1 MITDASFP
9 GSFST
14 PSANMLVGSG
24 LFSDKAT
31 LHQKAKKIWSE
42 KASVLKQK
50 IMSGLSTDLLINPA
64 TLLPIEPSEAEIL
77 KIICNH
83 EVYALE
89 LEVQNHELLL
99 AYQQIGNDFKR
110 YSELFDLAPSGY
122 FVLSKESEIFEFNI
136 AGAQL
141 LGNDQIQLRNQRF
154 DIFISEDSRPVFNI
168 FLADIF
174 RGKVKTFCEVSCVAK
189 SKLRVVVILTGML
202 SENGEHCHVIAVDV
216 SERKMMENAIRLKN
230 EELIANN
237 TEKDKFFSVLA
248 HDLRGPFS
256 GFLGLTELMAD
267 GLPGL
272 SPDEIQQMAFLM
284 RKSAANI
291 FQLLGN
297 LLEWSRMQRGLIV
310 FIPKFHFLR
319 QKVAESMDLVID
331 AASKKRIAVNYEI
344 DEYLMVFADENMLES
359 IIRNLAMNAVKFT
372 PAGGNITISAK
383 TNPDNSVEVAVKD
396 TGIGINEVMLGNLF
410 RLDVNTNRQGTEG
423 ESSTGM
429 GLFLCNDFIK
439 KHNGKLWVESQ
450 EGKGSTFRFS
460 FPLKWSN

>member
-14 PSANMLVGSG
+14 PSANMLDGPG
-24 LFSDKAT
+24 LFSDKAM

-50 IMSGLSTDLLINPA
+50 IMSGLSHDLLIDPA
-64 TLLPIEPSEAEIL
+64 NLLPIEPSEAEIL

-89 LEVQNHELLL
+89 LEVQNQELLL
-99 AYQQIGNDFKR
+99 AYQQIRNAFKR

-122 FVLSKESEIFEFNI
+122 FVLSKESEIFELNL

-174 RGKVKTFCEVSCVAK
+174 RGKVKTFCEVSCVSK
-189 SKLRVVVILTGML
+189 SKLRVAVILTGIL
-202 SENGEHCHVIAVDV
+202 SENEEHCHVVAVDI
-216 SERKMMENAIRLKN
+216 SDRKIMENAIRLKN

-237 TEKDKFFSVLA
+237 AEKDKFFSVLA

-297 LLEWSRMQRGLIV
+297 LLEWSRMQRGLVV

-331 AASKKRIAVNYEI
+331 AASKKRIAINYEI

-410 RLDVNTNRQGTEG
+410 RLDVNTNREGTEG

-450 EGKGSTFRFS
+450 EGKGSIFRFS

>member
-9 GSFST
+9 GSFSN
-14 PSANMLVGSG
+14 PSAKMPDGNG
-24 LFSDKAT
+24 LFSDKAM
-31 LHQKAKKIWSE
+31 LHQKAEKIWSE
-42 KASVLKQK
+42 KASGLKQK
-50 IMSGLSTDLLINPA
+50 IMSGLLPDLLIDPS
-64 TLLPIEPSEAEIL
+64 TSLPVKAAEAEIL
-77 KIICNH
+77 KMICVQ
-83 EVYALE
+83 EIYALE
-89 LEVQNHELLL
+89 LEMQNNELLL
-99 AYQQIGNDFKR
+99 AYQQISNDFKR
-110 YSELFDLAPSGY
+110 YLELFDLAPSGY
-122 FVLSKESEIFEFNI
+122 FVLSKESQIFELNL

-141 LGNDQIQLRNQRF
+141 FGNDPTKLKNQRF
-154 DIFISEDSRPVFNI
+154 DIFISEDSKPVFNL
-168 FLADIF
+168 FLADTF
-174 RGKVKTFCEVSCVAK
+174 SGKVKAFCEVTCLSK
-189 SKLRVVVILTGML
+189 SKFPAFVILTGIL
-202 SENGEHCHVIAVDV
+202 SENEEHCHVTAVDI
-216 SERKMMENAIRLKN
+216 SDRKIIENAIRLKN

-267 GLPGL
+267 GLPVL

-297 LLEWSRMQRGLIV
+297 LLEWSSMQRGLVV
-310 FIPKFHFLR
+310 FVPKFHFLR
-319 QKVAESMDLVID
+319 QKVAESMNLVID

-344 DEYLMVFADENMLES
+344 DEYLMVFADENMLDS

-383 TNPDNSVEVAVKD
+383 TNPDNSVEIAIKD

-429 GLFLCNDFIK
+429 GLFLCNDFVK